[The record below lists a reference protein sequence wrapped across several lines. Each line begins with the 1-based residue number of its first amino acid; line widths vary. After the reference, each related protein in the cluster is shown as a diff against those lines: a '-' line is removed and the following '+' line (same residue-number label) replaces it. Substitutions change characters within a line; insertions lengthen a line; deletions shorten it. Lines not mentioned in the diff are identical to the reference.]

1 MKPLT
6 FIEAERLVL
15 SRGWFLHH
23 VRGSH
28 HYYRKAG
35 RNEIVVIPRHPGT
48 LSPGVQR
55 SIMRIAGIR
64 REEL

>member
-15 SRGWFLHH
+15 AHGWTLHH
-23 VRGSH
+23 CRGSH

-35 RNEIVVIPRHPGT
+35 RTEVVTIPRHPGT

-55 SIMRIAGIR
+55 SIMRIAGIS